1 MKIQLVPTTLAS
13 TTRPLQND
21 TEIARLL
28 SLHQE
33 LSATTGGAL
42 PPTLDI
48 SKVKRV
54 LDIGCGADAWVH
66 EVAQHNPH
74 MQIVGIDTNP
84 FFIEHARKLA
94 YNIHN
99 VTFLQQDMHA
109 LEGVFQHGSF
119 DLIHVRFLA
128 GTVSVAQ
135 FPHLIQSVSRL
146 CKRNG
151 LLIMTEAEL
160 PLTSSTACDYM
171 ASLLLS
177 SMIKAGMAFSPGF
190 TPQLGIAS
198 RIRYWL
204 RAQHCILKHDD
215 TCYLDISHGKPAHN
229 TFMQEAILF
238 AQQIRRFVLSTG
250 EITETQFD
258 DLFTRLQTEIPARN
272 FYGVCP
278 LHTII
283 AFNNVYPYKFTLI

>member
-1 MKIQLVPTTLAS
+1 MGRTGASQSLLYDENATAWRSRATPYIVGTGLAPVLP
-13 TTRPLQND
+13 PLQ
-21 TEIARLL
+21 TFASSSLL
-28 SLHQE
+28 FTLI
-33 LSATTGGAL
+33 LSS
-42 PPTLDI
+42 TLQICLEPLFHHI

-54 LDIGCGADAWVH
+54 LDIGCGAGAWVH
-66 EVAQHNPH
+66 DVAQHNPH
-74 MQIVGIDTNP
+74 MQVVGIDTNTS
-84 FFIEHARKLA
+84 FIEHAQKLA

-99 VTFLQQDMHA
+99 ATFLRQDMHT

-119 DLIHVRFLA
+119 DLIHLRFLA
-128 GTVSVAQ
+128 GTVSVTQ
-135 FPHLIQSVSRL
+135 FPHLIQSVLRP

-160 PLTSSTACDYM
+160 PLTCSTACDYM

-229 TFMQEAILF
+229 TFM
-238 AQQIRRFVLSTG
+238 
-250 EITETQFD
+250 
-258 DLFTRLQTEIPARN
+258 
-272 FYGVCP
+272 
-278 LHTII
+278 
-283 AFNNVYPYKFTLI
+283 